1 MSEDSPP
8 RWNGSQ
14 FPYPWEPAEE
24 WMRKNGKPTMKFRKK
39 PEVVEARQLSAST
52 REKISKWINGGESGK
67 RDQKMGLKAWY
78 YDSNVE
84 DELYIDTVDGT
95 RAAGDGDWIA
105 KDARGRLHIYP
116 ASVFAE
122 LFEAAE

>member
-1 MSEDSPP
+1 MISNPI
-8 RWNGSQ
+8 RH
-14 FPYPWEPAEE
+14 
-24 WMRKNGKPTMKFRKK
+24 MKFRKK
-39 PEVVEARQLSAST
+39 PEVIEARQLSAKT
-52 REKISKWINGGESGK
+52 RDDISKWINGGESGA
-67 RDQKMGLKAWY
+67 RDQKMGLNAWY
-78 YDSNVE
+78 YESN
-84 DELYIDTVDGT
+84 DEADLYVDTWENGT

>member
-1 MSEDSPP
+1 
-8 RWNGSQ
+8 
-14 FPYPWEPAEE
+14 
-24 WMRKNGKPTMKFRKK
+24 MKFRKK
-39 PEVVEARQLSAST
+39 PEVVEARQLSANT

-67 RDQKMGLKAWY
+67 RDQKMGLRAWY

-105 KDARGRLHIYP
+105 KDERGRLHIYP